1 MASKVLI
8 LCKLGI
14 LILLC
19 NLNLK
24 AQNKI
29 TSDSLI
35 GDWIINGSV
44 KQQVGDTIML
54 TKEIVNDK
62 DYTKWIFKTNKEFI
76 ILGGQQGD
84 KTHPSIGFKKIGGK
98 WDYDEASRIL
108 KIDWSNYYNNYS
120 NINYQAN
127 KIILIRI
134 K

>member
-1 MASKVLI
+1 MASKTLV

-19 NLNLK
+19 SFNLK
-24 AQNKI
+24 AQNII

-35 GDWIINGSV
+35 GDWIFNGSV
-44 KQQVGDTIML
+44 KQQVGDTIIL

-62 DYTKWIFKTNKEFI
+62 DYTKWIFKTNKEFT
-76 ILGGQQGD
+76 ILGRKQGD
-84 KTHPSIGFKKIGGK
+84 KTHPSIGIKVVGSWYFDK
-98 WDYDEASRIL
+98 AL
-108 KIDWSNYYNNYS
+108 KIIKIDRGNYYNNYS
-120 NINYQAN
+120 IFNYQAN

>member
-1 MASKVLI
+1 MTSKILT

-24 AQNKI
+24 AQNII

-35 GDWIINGSV
+35 GDWIFNGSV
-44 KQQVGDTIML
+44 KQQVGDTIIL

-62 DYTKWIFKTNKEFI
+62 DYTKWIFKTNNEFT
-76 ILGGQQGD
+76 ILGRKYGD
-84 KTHPSIGFKKIGGK
+84 ETHPSIGIKAVGSWYFDK
-98 WDYDEASRIL
+98 AL
-108 KIDWSNYYNNYS
+108 KIIKIDRGNYYNNYS
-120 NINYQAN
+120 IIDYQTN